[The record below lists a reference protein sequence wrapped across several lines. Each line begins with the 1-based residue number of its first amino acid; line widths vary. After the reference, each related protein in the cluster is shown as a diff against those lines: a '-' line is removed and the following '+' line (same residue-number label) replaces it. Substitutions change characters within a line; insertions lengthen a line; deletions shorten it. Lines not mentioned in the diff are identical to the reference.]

1 MNPIST
7 TSFNTFGFVSKKLET
22 ATFEKLKEEIKLVQ
36 ESPDK
41 QVPMNKDLAGN
52 IEKEYKL
59 LCDLDFLHKE
69 LKPLL
74 DAHENEFAYGKSLK
88 LFEKDVPYC
97 WGDTWVNFQKKHEF
111 NPVHDHT
118 GVFSYVVWVDI
129 PYLSADEKSSP
140 ISAKSNHSVAGSFV
154 FYYTSTFG
162 KIQSYEIP
170 ADKTYNG
177 TIMLFPATL
186 QHAVYPFSTS
196 DDYRVSVSGNIMFYS
211 GDK

>member
-7 TSFNTFGFVSKKLET
+7 IKFNSFGFVAKKLEPDV
-22 ATFEKLKEEIKLVQ
+22 FEKLKTEIKRVQ
-36 ESPDK
+36 ETPEQYK
-41 QVPMNKDLAGN
+41 PMNKDLAGN

-59 LCDLDFLHKE
+59 SCDLGFLHDE
-69 LKPLL
+69 VLTLL
-74 DAHENEFAYGKSLK
+74 EEHEKQFAYGKTLK
-88 LFEKDVPYC
+88 IFEKDVPYC

-129 PYLSADEKSSP
+129 PYLSADEKASA
-140 ISAKSNHSVAGSFV
+140 ISVNSNHSVAGSFM
-154 FYYTSTFG
+154 FYYVSNYG
-162 KIQSYEIP
+162 KIQTYEIP

-177 TIMLFPATL
+177 MIMLFPAAL

-196 DDYRVSVSGNIMFYS
+196 DDYRISVSGNIMFQMS
-211 GDK
+211 AP